1 MTVAIEK
8 WAGLATNASPY
19 SLPPGAA
26 VTQINLQ
33 IIAPGQLTVRP
44 GMQTV
49 SFASHSGATAPIV
62 SAFRYP
68 LDVDA
73 VVYQNSS
80 GTILVGRDP
89 S

>member
-1 MTVAIEK
+1 MIVIEK

-26 VTQINLQ
+26 VTQVNLQ
-33 IIAPGQLTVRP
+33 VLNPGQLTVRP
-44 GMQTV
+44 GVAAV
-49 SFASHSGATAPIV
+49 SFASHTGATAAV
-62 SAFRYP
+62 RSAIRYP
-68 LDVDA
+68 GATEA

-80 GTILVGRDP
+80 GVILLGRGP